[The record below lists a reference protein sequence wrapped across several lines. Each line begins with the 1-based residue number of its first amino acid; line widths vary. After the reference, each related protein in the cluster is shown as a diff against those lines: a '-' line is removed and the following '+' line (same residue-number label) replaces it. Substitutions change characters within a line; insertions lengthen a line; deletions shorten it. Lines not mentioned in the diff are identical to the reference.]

1 MMATAMLAATM
12 AAQPV
17 ADERGWF
24 HIPDE
29 REVRLQTIRRQDRE
43 AGWPFVSDEG
53 YLTCVFALGQ
63 RIVVFV
69 PQEEAEKAGPGE
81 LPKAV
86 ALSTNPFE
94 MLANMI
100 DGGALLQPMA
110 TPEEIIRRIAPFVE
124 LGRAL
129 CDQPQGSRVPGGEL

>member
-1 MMATAMLAATM
+1 MMAAAMLAATI
-12 AAQPV
+12 AAQPA

-24 HIPDE
+24 HLPNE

-53 YLTCVFALGQ
+53 YLTCMFALGQ
-63 RIVVFV
+63 RMVVFV
-69 PQEEAEKAGPGE
+69 PQEEAEKDVPGE

-86 ALSTNPFE
+86 VLSTNPFE

-100 DGGALLQPMA
+100 EGGSLLQPMA
-110 TPEEIIRRIAPFVE
+110 TPEEMIRRIAPFVE
-124 LGRAL
+124 IGRAL
-129 CDQPQGSRVPGGEL
+129 CDQPQSAKVPGGEL

>member
-1 MMATAMLAATM
+1 MLAATM
-12 AAQPV
+12 AARPA
-17 ADERGWF
+17 ADEHGWF

-69 PQEEAEKAGPGE
+69 PQEEAEKDNPGE

-86 ALSTNPFE
+86 ALSANPFE

-100 DGGALLQPMA
+100 EGGSLLQPMK
-110 TPEEIIRRIAPFVE
+110 TPEELIQRIAPFVE
-124 LGRAL
+124 IGRAL
-129 CDQPQGSRVPGGEL
+129 CDQPQGSLVPGGEL

>member
-1 MMATAMLAATM
+1 MMAAAMLAATI
-12 AAQPV
+12 AAQPA

-24 HIPDE
+24 HLPNE

-53 YLTCVFALGQ
+53 YLTCMFALGQ
-63 RIVVFV
+63 RMVVFV
-69 PQEEAEKAGPGE
+69 PQEEAEKDVPGE

-86 ALSTNPFE
+86 VLSTNPFE

-100 DGGALLQPMA
+100 EGGSLLQPMA
-110 TPEEIIRRIAPFVE
+110 TPEEMIRRIAPFVE
-124 LGRAL
+124 IGRAL
-129 CDQPQGSRVPGGEL
+129 CDQPQGAKVPGGEL